1 MSEPAAKKKLGEL
14 VASVLTG
21 AWRRSPPPLD
31 ISAEELETVAPL
43 LLGSGAA
50 SLGWWRIRQ
59 TDLKRTPAALQL
71 QEAYRLHSLQ
81 SALHEA
87 QIREVI
93 TLLRSAGVA
102 PVLVKGWAVARLY
115 PEMGLRPYGDIDLCL
130 RPDEF
135 STAEATLKGP
145 AGKRYDVDLHEGFA
159 KLDALSLDELLAR
172 SRTVSLGGVEVRV
185 LGLEDQLRILC
196 THLLRHAVWRPL
208 WLCDIAVA
216 IESLPPNFDWDRFLG
231 NDPLQSDWI
240 ACAIGLAH
248 QLLGAAVDHTPVEAR
263 AKRLPSWLVPHVLKN
278 WNRPFPDYYPPLSYT
293 RPLASYL
300 RDPRG
305 LASTLIMRWPDPIE
319 ATVRLRGHFNE
330 FPRLPY
336 QLGNLFSRV
345 GKFLIALPKSLRGG
359 DQ

>member
-1 MSEPAAKKKLGEL
+1 MSEPVTRKTLGKL

-31 ISAEELETVAPL
+31 ISPEELETVAPL

-50 SLGWWRIRQ
+50 ALGWWRVRL
-59 TDLKRTPAALQL
+59 TDLRHAPAASQL
-71 QEAYRLHSLQ
+71 QQAYRLHSLQ

-87 QIREVI
+87 QIKEVLS
-93 TLLRSAGVA
+93 LLSSAGIA

-115 PEMGLRPYGDIDLCL
+115 PEMGLRPYGDIDLCF
-130 RPDEF
+130 RPDQF
-135 STAEATLKGP
+135 SAAASVLNRP

-159 KLDALSLDELLAR
+159 KLDNMSMEELLAR
-172 SRTVSLGGVEVRV
+172 SRTVQLGEVEVQI

-196 THLLRHAVWRPL
+196 THLLRHSAWRPL
-208 WLCDIAVA
+208 WLCDIAAVV
-216 IESLPPNFDWDRFLG
+216 ESLPPGFDWDRFLG
-231 NDPLQSDWI
+231 SDPLQSDWI

-248 QLLGAAVDHTPVEAR
+248 QLLGVDVDRTPVAAR
-263 AKRLPSWLVPHVLKN
+263 AKSLPSWLAPHVLKN

-293 RPLASYL
+293 RPVASYL
-300 RDPRG
+300 RNPKG
-305 LASTLIMRWPDPIE
+305 LVSTLVVRWPDPIE
-319 ATVRLRGHFNE
+319 ATIRLRGRFNE

-345 GKFLIALPKSLRGG
+345 AKFLIALPKSLREG